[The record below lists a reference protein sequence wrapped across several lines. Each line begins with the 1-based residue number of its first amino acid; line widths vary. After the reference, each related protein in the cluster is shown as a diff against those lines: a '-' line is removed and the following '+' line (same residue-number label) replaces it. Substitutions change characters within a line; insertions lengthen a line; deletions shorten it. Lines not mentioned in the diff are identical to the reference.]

1 MKLNHLKSI
10 IILAFL
16 TLNGIVL
23 KANSVLGGEVTYKHL
38 GNSTYTVVYKI
49 YRSCKGQPLQSP
61 TFNVSC
67 ADGSNSKT
75 LTAVRTSIKDISNI
89 CSTDTLPCNP
99 QNTSVTSGVEE
110 HIYEA
115 TVNFTQS
122 PYNAIRN
129 NCCQALFSM
138 STCCRLSSV
147 SNMSSGNFFLEAM
160 VDLCVAGNIG
170 NTSTNYTN
178 RPIIS
183 VCCNQPYSFNNGT
196 VESAEGDSL
205 TYEFYTPLKGINDP
219 EIYNGDFSNS
229 YPVTPYCPP
238 IPNKLDC
245 RALSNAKPPRGIHLE
260 KETGDFIYTP
270 TNCSEVAVLGFKIS
284 EYRIDS
290 SGTMKLVAYTKRE
303 MTLITEICQNNNPP
317 YIIGN
322 NKFSIC
328 EGSKLCFTIKAKDE
342 VYLPNQTIA
351 DTVELNWDSAIS
363 AASFR
368 ILDPSAREKEA
379 EFCWQTQIGDSRK
392 APYTFTTSV
401 KDNFCSP
408 PGISSKSYL
417 IKVQPK
423 AKVNVVYSKGLK
435 GALIFELFPGQI
447 PNYNAMNY
455 RYSLNIQDSANLGTG
470 NYLYSGFTKMDTAIF
485 SIAGTYYVQYAINNP
500 PYNCPSTYYDTIQI
514 TSQHI
519 TDITELSAN
528 DFTIYPNPS
537 NGEIQLFSS
546 SIDINQT
553 QVSLY
558 SSDGKLISIKTP
570 VNNTLNYSN
579 LSTGMYILEI
589 QYGNI
594 RVYKKVLIRE

>member
-10 IILAFL
+10 IILTFL
-16 TLNGIVL
+16 LLNGIVL
-23 KANSVLGGEVTYKHL
+23 KANSVLGGEVTYKYL
-38 GNSTYTVVYKI
+38 GSSTYTVVFKI
-49 YRSCKGQPLQSP
+49 YRSCKGQPLQTP

-67 ADGSNSKT
+67 ADGSNSKS

-99 QNTSVTSGVEE
+99 QNTAVASGVEE

-122 PYNAIRN
+122 PYNAIKN
-129 NCCQALFSM
+129 NCCQAIFSM

-170 NTSTNYTN
+170 NTSTKYTN
-178 RPIIS
+178 QPIMRI
-183 VCCNQPYSFNNGT
+183 CCNQPYSFNNGA
-196 VESAEGDSL
+196 VESVEGDSL

-219 EIYNGDFSNS
+219 EIYNGDFSNNL
-229 YPVTPYCPP
+229 PVTPYCPP
-238 IPNKLDC
+238 NPGVLNC
-245 RALSNAKPPRGIHLE
+245 RALPSAKPPRGIYFD
-260 KETGDFIYTP
+260 KEMGDFIYTP
-270 TNCSEVAVLGFKIS
+270 TNCNEVAVLGFKIN
-284 EYRIDS
+284 EYRKDS
-290 SGTMKLVAYTKRE
+290 LGTMKLVAYTKRE
-303 MTLITEICQNNNPP
+303 MTLIAEICQNNNPP
-317 YIIGN
+317 YFTGN
-322 NKFSIC
+322 NKYSIC
-328 EGSKLCFTIKAKDE
+328 EGTKLCFQIKVKDDA
-342 VYLPNQTIA
+342 YLPNQTIS
-351 DTVELNWDSAIS
+351 DTTELNWDSAIS

-392 APYTFTTSV
+392 APYTFTASA

-408 PGISSKSYL
+408 PGLSSKSYS
-417 IKVQPK
+417 ITVKPK
-423 AKVNVVYSKGLK
+423 ARASIVYTKGLK
-435 GALIFELFPGQI
+435 GALVYEIIPGQI
-447 PNYNAMNY
+447 PNYDAKNY
-455 RYSLNIQDSANLGTG
+455 RYNVNIKDSTNSGTPVYIS
-470 NYLYSGFTKMDTAIF
+470 NSYSSKDTVTF
-485 SIAGTYYVQYAINNP
+485 QYAGKYHVQYEVINP
-500 PYNCPSTYYDTIQI
+500 PYNCPTFYYDTIQI

-537 NGEIQLFSS
+537 NGEIQLYSA

-558 SSDGKLISIKTP
+558 SSDGKLISVKTP
-570 VNNTLNYSN
+570 VNNTLDYSN

-594 RVYKKVLIRE
+594 RVYKKVLIRD